1 MNVKI
6 SRSAA
11 KVLQL
16 ELDKEENQGL
26 SVRVQVTH
34 KHGDHAHYGL
44 GLDDRTD
51 KDVVVTTD
59 KGIDVLLDK
68 DEPLLDGIR
77 IDYFFIP
84 EEGFMITNPS
94 KGNLGDH

>member
-11 KVLQL
+11 KVLL
-16 ELDKEENQGL
+16 AELNKEENEGL
-26 SVRVQVTH
+26 KVRVQVSH
-34 KHGDHAHYGL
+34 RHGDHAHYAL
-44 GLDDRTD
+44 GLDDP
-51 KDVVVTTD
+51 KENDVIVKTD
-59 KGIDVLLDK
+59 KGIEVLLDK

-77 IDYFFIP
+77 IDYFYLP

-94 KGNLGDH
+94 KGNRGDH

>member
-1 MNVKI
+1 MKVKI

-11 KVLQL
+11 KVLL
-16 ELDKEENQGL
+16 EELNKEENAGL
-26 SVRVQVTH
+26 KVRIQVSER
-34 KHGDHAHYGL
+34 HGDHVHYAL
-44 GLDDRTD
+44 GLDDQAEND
-51 KDVVVTTD
+51 IVVSTD

-68 DEPLLDGIR
+68 DEPMLHGVR
-77 IDYFFIP
+77 VDYFYLP